1 MTVFAEKC
9 AEVLY
14 DIGVK
19 EDEINVCRELFLC
32 RSLSDILSNPTVKQS
47 EKKTVIK
54 KLFPTSAQGFI
65 TLLCAENLTDE
76 ALNVFDA
83 FFDELLRRKNYVS
96 AEFSYVTEPDDLQ
109 KSKIKEAVCKLKN
122 ADGVKLICRADKSLI
137 GGYCLK
143 IGDIK
148 YEKSIRS
155 GLDSLRRA
163 LKRG

>member
-19 EDEINVCRELFLC
+19 EDEIKACRELFLC
-32 RSLSDILSNPTVKQS
+32 RALSDTLSNPTVKQS
-47 EKKTVIK
+47 EKKAVIK
-54 KLFPTSAQGFI
+54 KLFPKSAQGFI

-83 FFDELLRRKNYVS
+83 FSDELLRRKNYVS

-109 KSKIKEAVCKLKN
+109 KSKIKEAV
-122 ADGVKLICRADKSLI
+122 
-137 GGYCLK
+137 
-143 IGDIK
+143 
-148 YEKSIRS
+148 
-155 GLDSLRRA
+155 
-163 LKRG
+163 